1 MIYTVTFNPAI
12 DYVVW
17 LDGLRPGA
25 VNRARRELIQFGG
38 KGINVSVMLARLGV
52 ESTAL
57 GFLAGFTGRAVEQ
70 GLVQD
75 GIKTDF
81 IQLDEGF
88 TRINVKLKGGE
99 ETEING
105 QGPAI
110 PAGALEA
117 LFRRLDRLTGE
128 DILVLAGSIPSSL
141 PGDIYERILARL
153 DGRGV
158 RTVVD
163 AEGELLCGVLPCR
176 PFLVKPNHLELEAV
190 FGRELRSEEER
201 RACAGELR
209 KRGARNVLVS
219 LAGDGALLLDETGAF
234 HRIAAP
240 KGTVR
245 NSVGAGDSMV
255 AGFLAGWLNTG
266 DYARALR
273 LGAAAGSATAFS
285 DGLASRATV
294 EELLRQGF
302 PQA

>member
-17 LDGLRPGA
+17 LDGLRCGA

-38 KGINVSVMLARLGV
+38 KGINVSVMLGRLGM

-81 IQLDEGF
+81 IHLDEGF

-158 RTVVD
+158 RAVVD
-163 AEGELLCGVLPCR
+163 AEGSC
-176 PFLVKPNHLELEAV
+176 
-190 FGRELRSEEER
+190 
-201 RACAGELR
+201 CAGSALPALPRQAQPPGAGGRIRPGAPLR
-209 KRGARNVLVS
+209 GGAEGVRRGAPEAGARNVLVS
-219 LAGDGALLLDETGAF
+219 LAGDGALLLDETGTF

-240 KGTVR
+240 RGAVC
-245 NSVGAGDSMV
+245 NSVGRGTPWWPASWPAG
-255 AGFLAGWLNTG
+255 
-266 DYARALR
+266 
-273 LGAAAGSATAFS
+273 
-285 DGLASRATV
+285 
-294 EELLRQGF
+294 
-302 PQA
+302 